1 VGAGFEKRM
10 AASFPLNSA
19 FLDGRCYA
27 ACSSLPH
34 TLCHSLTP
42 LPPPEVYLR
51 KVCVS
56 PSGQPPTNRRLSITA
71 TAAARVTPT
80 SSHPNPSKVHPLRQV
95 PFGLEDRSP
104 GLVLLP
110 SGLRVLHPQPAET
123 KSSGLVT
130 KSSGLKV
137 IHPSLVGV
145 LDFEHELMLTAGNE
159 MVVEA
164 PVDEEAGTSS
174 GGGERRLDDRI

>member
-1 VGAGFEKRM
+1 
-10 AASFPLNSA
+10 
-19 FLDGRCYA
+19 
-27 ACSSLPH
+27 
-34 TLCHSLTP
+34 
-42 LPPPEVYLR
+42 
-51 KVCVS
+51 
-56 PSGQPPTNRRLSITA
+56 
-71 TAAARVTPT
+71 
-80 SSHPNPSKVHPLRQV
+80 
-95 PFGLEDRSP
+95 
-104 GLVLLP
+104 LP